1 MKRHSLTAM
10 LRRFDRETTR
20 LQKIEWDKQTQRLRA
35 IQATRDARVT
45 AIEGRETP

>member
-10 LRRFDRETTR
+10 LRRFDRETQR

-35 IQATRDARVT
+35 IQVIRDTRVT
-45 AIEGRETP
+45 TTEGRERT

>member
-1 MKRHSLTAM
+1 MKRHSLTAI
-10 LRRFDRETTR
+10 LNRFDRETKR

-45 AIEGRETP
+45 TTEGRTP